1 MTLDDALVDV
11 DIAFLQVEFSI
22 KLLSYCELEKINP
35 AELDTNQI
43 VLLEHQN
50 LIFPPGKFSKPED
63 IVRAASVTVSLAL
76 GASALTL
83 NKAWEVAGIRPGPR
97 SEDGTVKL
105 RTLIYMVRCAYA
117 HSLAD
122 PKWEVQGDYMQV
134 LDVDLPSGPL
144 RLDLREL
151 HGQGFDFAELGG
163 HARWFEIHDASIST
177 LTALDAR
184 ASAYQPVD

>member
-22 KLLSYCELEKINP
+22 KLLSYCELEKIDP

-43 VLLEHQN
+43 VLLEHKN
-50 LIFPPGKFSKPED
+50 LRFPPGNFSKLED

-83 NKAWEVAGIRPGPR
+83 DKAWDVAGIRPDPR

-105 RTLIYMVRCAYA
+105 RTLVYMVRCAYA
-117 HSLAD
+117 HGVAD
-122 PKWEVQGDYMQV
+122 PKWEVRRNYRQV
-134 LDVDLPSGPL
+134 LDVYLLSAPVTL
-144 RLDLREL
+144 NLCEL
-151 HGQGFDFAELGG
+151 HGQGFDFAQLGG
-163 HARWFEIHDASIST
+163 HARWFEIRDVSVAT

-184 ASAYQPVD
+184 ASV